1 MFDLFREIIQ
11 TLSHNK
17 LRTALTG
24 FAVAWGIFLLIVLL
38 GLSKGMINAFEAG
51 MNPDATSSMNVWGGW
66 TSKPYKGYKE
76 GRRIELLNTDIKA
89 LEADNRSHIKSVSAT
104 KTLDSAMVSTQRDY
118 LTDGMSGVF
127 PEDANLSRIDMISG
141 RFINQADMEQKRKV
155 VVLSEKNAEQLF
167 GSAGND
173 VGKRVN
179 AMKLSWLVVGVYS
192 HPWQSKTYTPYT
204 TALELS
210 GNNGRVGEITV
221 IASNLQSEADG
232 EELES
237 NIRSTLS
244 RTRSFDKDDTGAV
257 HIWNRF
263 NNYLTSQTAMGLLT
277 TFIWVLGILT
287 LLTGIVGVSNIMFV
301 SVRERTHE
309 IGIRRA
315 IGAKPRSIMLQVVTE
330 SVAITTLFG
339 YIGIVAGMALTAGLG
354 ALIGNNEVIL
364 NPGVDLS
371 IAVEVTIVLI
381 IAGAM
386 AGLFPAIK
394 STKVKP
400 VEALRDE

>member
-155 VVLSEKNAEQLF
+155 VVLSEKMQSSC
-167 GSAGND
+167 SARP
-173 VGKRVN
+173 V
-179 AMKLSWLVVGVYS
+179 
-192 HPWQSKTYTPYT
+192 
-204 TALELS
+204 
-210 GNNGRVGEITV
+210 
-221 IASNLQSEADG
+221 
-232 EELES
+232 
-237 NIRSTLS
+237 
-244 RTRSFDKDDTGAV
+244 
-257 HIWNRF
+257 
-263 NNYLTSQTAMGLLT
+263 
-277 TFIWVLGILT
+277 
-287 LLTGIVGVSNIMFV
+287 
-301 SVRERTHE
+301 
-309 IGIRRA
+309 
-315 IGAKPRSIMLQVVTE
+315 ML
-330 SVAITTLFG
+330 
-339 YIGIVAGMALTAGLG
+339 
-354 ALIGNNEVIL
+354 
-364 NPGVDLS
+364 
-371 IAVEVTIVLI
+371 
-381 IAGAM
+381 
-386 AGLFPAIK
+386 
-394 STKVKP
+394 
-400 VEALRDE
+400 